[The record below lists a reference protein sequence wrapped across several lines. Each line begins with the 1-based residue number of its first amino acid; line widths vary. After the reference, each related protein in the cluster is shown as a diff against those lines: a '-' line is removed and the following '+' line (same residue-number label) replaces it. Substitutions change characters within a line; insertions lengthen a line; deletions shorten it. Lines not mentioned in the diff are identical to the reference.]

1 MTDLKRKEDKM
12 HKYIPCE
19 TDLDAR
25 ITAGIREHRTSEAVV
40 RLADPA
46 GRPLPGIVVEVE
58 QTSSDFLFGANIFHL
73 GGYPTDALNDRYA
86 EAFTGLFNSA
96 TVPFYWRD
104 LEPEP
109 GKLRFTPDCP
119 PIPRRPP
126 PDTVVAFCEA
136 HGLNM
141 NGHCLVWDYRPWSIP
156 SWLDD
161 PAHCGPI
168 LERRIRQ
175 IGERY
180 GTRIP
185 RWDVLNEPLSRFNLP
200 ENVPDI
206 APLPPDFERLAFEWA
221 ERHLPASAHLMINET
236 TPSSWSPALRPSYL
250 ALIGRLREAGAKID
264 GIGLQWHV
272 FNPADVPKLV
282 AGAMHQPED
291 MLRALDDYHRLGL
304 PVHISE
310 ITLPAVDGTP
320 AAQETQ
326 ARLACDYYRL
336 WFSHPAVH
344 GITWWNMP
352 DAAGAAGHEAT
363 LASGLL
369 NADLTPKPAYTALH
383 QLIHNEWRTR
393 LTAVTDGDGV
403 LRFRGFHG
411 GYRLRITGQFH
422 AFELRPPASMLSS
435 TVTIHLTDAK
445 PEKHQPIKEIA
456 Q

>member
-1 MTDLKRKEDKM
+1 MKRE
-12 HKYIPCE
+12 HNSFSSP
-19 TDLDAR
+19 DLDGW
-25 ITAGIREHRTSEAVV
+25 ITTGIREHRMSEALV
-40 RLADPA
+40 RLTDAA
-46 GRPLPGIVVEVE
+46 GRPLGGATVAVE
-58 QTSSDFLFGANIFHL
+58 QVSSDFLFGANIFNL

-86 EAFTGLFNSA
+86 AAFTGLFNAA

-109 GKLRFTPDCP
+109 GKLRFTPDSVM
-119 PIPRRPP
+119 IARRPP

-156 SWLDD
+156 PWLED
-161 PAHCGPI
+161 PAHCGPL

-175 IGERY
+175 IAERY

-185 RWDVLNEPLSRFNLP
+185 RWDVLNESLSRFNIP
-200 ENVPDI
+200 ENVADI

-221 ERHLPASAHLMINET
+221 SQYLPSSAHLMINET
-236 TPSSWSPALRPSYL
+236 TPSSWSPELRPSYL
-250 ALIGRLREAGAKID
+250 ALIGRLRDAGAKID

-282 AGAMHQPED
+282 TGKLHNPED
-291 MLRALDDYHRLGL
+291 LLCALDDYHRLGL

-310 ITLPAVDGTP
+310 ITLPAMDHTP

-326 ARLACDYYRL
+326 TRLACDYYRL

-344 GITWWNMP
+344 GITWWNLP
-352 DAAGAAGHEAT
+352 DAGGAAGHEST

-369 NADLTPKPAYTALH
+369 NSDLSPKPAYEAL
-383 QLIHNEWRTR
+383 QRLIREEWRTR
-393 LTAVTDGDGV
+393 LTTVTDRDGV

-411 GYRLRITGQFH
+411 GYRLCVGGQQHGFN
-422 AFELRPPASMLSS
+422 LRKNGEA
-435 TVTIHLTDAK
+435 VLTLIFK
-445 PEKHQPIKEIA
+445 G
-456 Q
+456 